1 LRDTVPCGISCGARY
16 RAVRD
21 TVQGAEA
28 LALVVDTLSSRRR
41 LLQEP
46 FAFSERIYATG
57 PCATI
62 AAERRTVSIVAALH
76 GRIVAASHGRIV
88 AVLHGRVV
96 CSVIIYNTQLCNMH
110 HAACNMQSP
119 LETCEQPAH
128 AARCS
133 AACSNRCVRQERLRV
148 RGDDGREGGGPLPH
162 LCRDWAHLGHFC
174 TGTWLTPAHIC
185 AGTGLTPATSAPGL
199 G

>member
-1 LRDTVPCGISCGARY
+1 MRDTVPCGISCRARY

-21 TVQGAEA
+21 TVQCAEA

-62 AAERRTVSIVAALH
+62 AAERPTVSIVAALH
-76 GRIVAASHGRIV
+76 GRIVAALHGRIV

-96 CSVIIYNTQLCNMH
+96 AALSFTTLNCATCTTPLATCNPRLQLAISQPTLQRSLLEQVCTTRK
-110 HAACNMQSP
+110 ATGSRRRWSGRWGSP
-119 LETCEQPAH
+119 PT
-128 AARCS
+128 S
-133 AACSNRCVRQERLRV
+133 
-148 RGDDGREGGGPLPH
+148 
-162 LCRDWAHLGHFC
+162 CRDWAHLGHFC
-174 TGTWLTPAHIC
+174 TGTGLTPAHIC